1 MYVCEDEKTSLLE
14 LRENECNKICWV
26 GRAVD
31 LIRYIHIFFL
41 SLSFSVER
49 EWSFFLL
56 LLLSWLV
63 TAFPCRPRS
72 NYRNGP
78 TSLLSPLFFFFSR
91 VHRELCLFS
100 SRSLLLFLLL
110 LLLLFFIIVV
120 VDFPMHQ
127 SILVE
132 FFLLLRCLLFFSRCH
147 PPRKKKLERTQT
159 RWMNAPS
166 ESVNRKAEE

>member
-14 LRENECNKICWV
+14 LRV

-110 LLLLFFIIVV
+110 LLLLLFFIIVV